1 MIAGLRTGAEAAA
14 SFNVDPPLLLPEPW
28 RQLLHVALLACAAG
42 LVRQNIYNDR
52 DQSIMAASLRLLKAG
67 RNACWAIANL
77 YSETPGTLMCD
88 WQSAAAWHHS
98 AMTAIHAGWQ
108 RRLPAGINRAIPLEA
123 NTMTLAPLPVRVAEN
138 ADRWIDRL
146 SRDPLDLSASEARTG
161 LQVIAAGVWIT
172 P

>member
-1 MIAGLRTGAEAAA
+1 MTPGSRTGAEAA
-14 SFNVDPPLLLPEPW
+14 SFNTDPPRLLPEPW

-52 DQSIMAASLRLLKAG
+52 DQSILAASLRLLKAG
-67 RNACWAIANL
+67 RNACWAIARV
-77 YSETPGTLMCD
+77 EPPGLNQTD
-88 WQSAAAWHHS
+88 WQFIAAWHHS

-146 SRDPLDLSASEARTG
+146 SRDALDLTASEAHTG